1 MKKENGRHG
10 AIYAFPE
17 QNHIIAFNNLK
28 NWYFSKKTPVPA
40 SPKSFFFQLGVF
52 VAVTGNKLF
61 IKIGA
66 IYAFPEQNHSQ
77 SQDQWQ
83 LIRF

>member
-1 MKKENGRHG
+1 MAVTAPFMLFLSK
-10 AIYAFPE
+10 
-17 QNHIIAFNNLK
+17 IISLPLTT
-28 NWYFSKKTPVPA
+28 SKTGTFLRRLLYQPHP
-40 SPKSFFFQLGVF
+40 SHFFFQLGVF